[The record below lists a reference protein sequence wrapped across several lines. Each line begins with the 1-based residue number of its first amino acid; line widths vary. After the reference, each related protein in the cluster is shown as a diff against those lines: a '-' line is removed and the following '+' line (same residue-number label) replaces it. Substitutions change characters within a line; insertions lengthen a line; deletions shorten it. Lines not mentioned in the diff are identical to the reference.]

1 MSKLRVA
8 AYCRVSSDSDEQENS
23 LEVQTEYYERF
34 ILSHEDWELVEIYSE
49 KASGTNIQDR
59 AEFNRMMQ
67 DCRSGLIDLILTK
80 SVSRF
85 GRNTVGTLTAAMEL
99 FHLGVKVEFEKEQI
113 NNYSREMRTAM
124 ALQAVFAQEE
134 SQAMSDNIK
143 WGIQQSMRSG
153 KVFLNC
159 TRFLGYTKDCKGNLI
174 IVEEEAAIVR
184 KIFEL
189 YLLGF
194 GLRKIK
200 KYLEE
205 HQIKTVTGKEIWST
219 STIDRILCNEKYV
232 GDVLMQKTYTEDFL
246 TGVRKKNNG
255 ERSMFFIKND
265 HEPIISREDFEAV
278 QRRKNK

>member
-8 AYCRVSSDSDEQENS
+8 AYCCVSSDSDEQENS

-124 ALQAVFAQEE
+124 ALQAAFAQEE

-194 GLRKIK
+194 GVRKIK

-255 ERSMFFIKND
+255 KRSMFFIEND